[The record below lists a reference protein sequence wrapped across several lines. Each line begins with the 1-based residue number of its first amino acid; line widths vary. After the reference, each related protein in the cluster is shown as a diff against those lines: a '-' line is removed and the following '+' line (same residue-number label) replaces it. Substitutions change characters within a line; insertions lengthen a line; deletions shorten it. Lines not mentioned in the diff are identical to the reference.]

1 MRRIILTAIFLTG
14 VLAVFASPPAR
25 ASVSW
30 SVSITSF
37 HETLAPYGR
46 WVVTRGYG
54 EVWIPASIVVGWE
67 PYSDGEWIW
76 TDYGW
81 TWVSYDPWGD
91 APCHYGTWVWVDPYG
106 WVWLPGTIWAPAWV
120 TWAWTDDYIGWA
132 PVPATFVLAS
142 SGYSGPAVVAA
153 PARYVFVPANQFV
166 GVNVQAV
173 RVPVSQN
180 SVILS
185 RSRKATHFSVSG
197 GIVRATADPP
207 LAFVQRVSGK
217 RIERTSV
224 DKLKARPSPI
234 SAAHISGKRI
244 RVVAPASERS
254 AAAAAQSN
262 RKETVVQPGKQTRAT
277 SSTGKGHPKP
287 SHEVRT
293 SQARAAPSAGAATA
307 SPANGSKLRS
317 HEKSVKTEPARP
329 AGKPE
334 KSIVQES
341 RARPASRPKEER
353 HAQPGEHTAK
363 VPPPRESSREP
374 APTLA
379 PQPQVQENPH
389 AAPPPPVQAPKPAPP
404 PPKEKGK
411 EKGRD

>member
-1 MRRIILTAIFLTG
+1 MRRILLTAILLTG
-14 VLAVFASPPAR
+14 MLAVFASRPAS

-46 WVVTRGYG
+46 WVVARGYG
-54 EVWIPASIVVGWE
+54 EVWIPARIAVGWE
-67 PYSDGEWIW
+67 PYWDGEWIW

-81 TWVSYDPWGD
+81 TWISYDPWGD
-91 APCHYGTWVWVDPYG
+91 IPCHYGTWVWVDPYG
-106 WVWLPGTIWAPAWV
+106 WVWVPGTVWAPAWV

-142 SGYSGPAVVAA
+142 SGYSGPAVVAP

-180 SVILS
+180 SVILT
-185 RSRKATHFSVSG
+185 RATKATRFRVSG

-217 RIERTSV
+217 RIERASV
-224 DKLKARPSPI
+224 DKLKTRPSSI
-234 SAAHISGKRI
+234 SAAHISGKSI
-244 RVVAPASERS
+244 RVVAPARERT
-254 AAAAAQSN
+254 AATAAQSN
-262 RKETVVQPGKQTRAT
+262 RKETVVQPGKQAHAI
-277 SSTGKGHPKP
+277 SSTGKGHAKP
-287 SHEVRT
+287 SHEARA
-293 SQARAAPSAGAATA
+293 SSARAAPSAQASTA
-307 SPANGSKLRS
+307 SPAHGSKLRF
-317 HEKSVKTEPARP
+317 HERSAKTEPARP

-334 KSIVQES
+334 RLIVQDS
-341 RARPASRPKEER
+341 HARPASRPKEER
-353 HAQPGEHTAK
+353 HAEFAEHPAR
-363 VPPPRESSREP
+363 VPPPRQSSRETAP
-374 APTLA
+374 AQA
-379 PQPQVQENPH
+379 PRPQVQENPH
-389 AAPPPPVQAPKPAPP
+389 AAPPPPVQAPKPPP

>member
-1 MRRIILTAIFLTG
+1 MRRILLTAILLTG
-14 VLAVFASPPAR
+14 MLAVFASRQAS

-37 HETLAPYGR
+37 HETLAPHGR

-54 EVWIPASIVVGWE
+54 EVWIPARIAVEWK
-67 PYSDGEWIW
+67 PYWDGEWIW

-81 TWVSYDPWGD
+81 TWISYDPWGD
-91 APCHYGTWVWVDPYG
+91 IPCHYGTWVWVDPYG
-106 WVWLPGTIWAPAWV
+106 WVWVPGTVWAPAWV

-166 GVNVQAV
+166 GVNIQAV

-180 SVILS
+180 SVILT
-185 RSRKATHFSVSG
+185 RATKATRFRVSG

-217 RIERTSV
+217 RIERASG
-224 DKLKARPSPI
+224 DKLKTRPSSI
-234 SAAHISGKRI
+234 SAAHVSGKSI
-244 RVVAPASERS
+244 RVVAPARERT
-254 AAAAAQSN
+254 AATAAQSN
-262 RKETVVQPGKQTRAT
+262 RKETVVQAGKQTRAA
-277 SSTGKGHPKP
+277 SSGKRQPKP
-287 SHEVRT
+287 SHEART
-293 SQARAAPSAGAATA
+293 SQQRAAPSGRVATA
-307 SPANGSKLRS
+307 SPANGSKVRS
-317 HEKSVKTEPARP
+317 HERAAKTEPAKP

-334 KSIVQES
+334 KLIVHES
-341 RARPASRPKEER
+341 HVRPASRPKEER
-353 HAQPGEHTAK
+353 HAEFGEHPAK
-363 VPPPRESSREP
+363 VPPPRESSREVAP
-374 APTLA
+374 AQA
-379 PQPQVQENPH
+379 PRPQVQDNSRP
-389 AAPPPPVQAPKPAPP
+389 APPPPVQAAKP

>member
-54 EVWIPASIVVGWE
+54 EVWIPARIAVGWE
-67 PYSDGEWIW
+67 PYWDGEWIW

-81 TWVSYDPWGD
+81 TWISYDPWGD
-91 APCHYGTWVWVDPYG
+91 IPCHYGTWVWVDPYG
-106 WVWLPGTIWAPAWV
+106 WVWVPGTIWAPAWV

-132 PVPATFVLAS
+132 PVPTTFVLAS

-153 PARYVFVPANQFV
+153 PARYVFVPASQFV
-166 GVNVQAV
+166 GVNVQSV

-180 SVILS
+180 PAVLS
-185 RSRKATHFSVSG
+185 RARKATRFSVSG

-217 RIERTSV
+217 RIERASV
-224 DKLKARPSPI
+224 NKLKTHPSPI
-234 SAAHISGKRI
+234 SAAHRSGKSV

-254 AAAAAQSN
+254 AGAAAKSN
-262 RKETVVQPGKQTRAT
+262 RKE
-277 SSTGKGHPKP
+277 
-287 SHEVRT
+287 
-293 SQARAAPSAGAATA
+293 
-307 SPANGSKLRS
+307 
-317 HEKSVKTEPARP
+317 
-329 AGKPE
+329 
-334 KSIVQES
+334 
-341 RARPASRPKEER
+341 
-353 HAQPGEHTAK
+353 
-363 VPPPRESSREP
+363 
-374 APTLA
+374 
-379 PQPQVQENPH
+379 
-389 AAPPPPVQAPKPAPP
+389 
-404 PPKEKGK
+404 
-411 EKGRD
+411 

>member
-1 MRRIILTAIFLTG
+1 MRRILFTAILLTG
-14 VLAVFASPPAR
+14 MLAVFASRPAR

-54 EVWIPASIVVGWE
+54 EVWIPAGIVKGWE
-67 PYSDGEWIW
+67 PYTDGEWLW

-106 WVWLPGTIWAPAWV
+106 WVWVPGTVWAPAWV

-180 SVILS
+180 SVVLS
-185 RSRKATHFSVSG
+185 RARKATRFSVSG

-217 RIERTSV
+217 RIERASV
-224 DKLKARPSPI
+224 DKLKTRPSPI
-234 SAAHISGKRI
+234 SAAHVSGKSV

-254 AAAAAQSN
+254 AAAAAKSN
-262 RKETVVQPGKQTRAT
+262 RKETVVHAGKQTRAA
-277 SSTGKGHPKP
+277 SSSGKGPPKP
-287 SHEVRT
+287 LHEART
-293 SQARAAPSAGAATA
+293 SRQRAAPSGRVATG
-307 SPANGSKLRS
+307 PLANGSKVRS
-317 HEKSVKTEPARP
+317 HERTAKTEPAKP
-329 AGKPE
+329 AGKTE
-334 KSIVQES
+334 KSIVQKS
-341 RARPASRPKEER
+341 HARSASRPKEER
-353 HAQPGEHTAK
+353 RAEFGEHPAK
-363 VPPPRESSREP
+363 VPPPRESSREVPP
-374 APTLA
+374 AQA
-379 PQPQVQENPH
+379 PQPRVQENSHPG
-389 AAPPPPVQAPKPAPP
+389 PPPPVQAAKPQP